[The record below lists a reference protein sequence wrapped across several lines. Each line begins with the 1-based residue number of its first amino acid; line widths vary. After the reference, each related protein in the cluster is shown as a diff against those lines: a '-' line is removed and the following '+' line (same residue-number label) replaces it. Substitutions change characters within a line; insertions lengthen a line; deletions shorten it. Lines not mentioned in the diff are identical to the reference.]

1 MLIISLNAQE
11 LVMPILRFLNSRRSS
26 ILDSLTEIFQNR
38 VVCPSWRTNFAIS
51 CRRTTDF
58 IDLGIIFL
66 ALSRINLRKLMPTD
80 GLIISL
86 ETIAVAEQSD
96 VSCTESHGD
105 MRATISDL

>member
-1 MLIISLNAQE
+1 
-11 LVMPILRFLNSRRSS
+11 
-26 ILDSLTEIFQNR
+26 
-38 VVCPSWRTNFAIS
+38 
-51 CRRTTDF
+51 
-58 IDLGIIFL
+58 
-66 ALSRINLRKLMPTD
+66 MPTD